1 MKYQQAY
8 QASAKMLDVGNKL
21 FDSLLSILG

>member
-8 QASAKMLDVGNKL
+8 QAAAKVMQTANAL
-21 FDSLLSILG
+21 FDSLLSIAN